1 MTHGVRSEDLVIEVT
16 ESAIMSEEF
25 KAMATLTDLRS
36 LGFRISIDDFG
47 TGYSCLNYIQKIRP
61 SEIKIDQSFVR
72 NMLVDPDSRNIVD
85 FTMGLAQSMGLE
97 VVAEGVET
105 EDQRAALQ
113 SMGKVKL
120 QGYLLARPMPLEDYV
135 ELMKQTGRGK

>member
-1 MTHGVRSEDLVIEVT
+1 
-16 ESAIMSEEF
+16 MSEEF

-61 SEIKIDQSFVR
+61 AEIKIDQSFVAR
-72 NMLVDPDSRNIVD
+72 MLDDPDSRSIID
-85 FTMGLAQSMGLE
+85 FTLGLASSMKLE

-105 EDQRAALQ
+105 EAQRAALQ
-113 SMGKVKL
+113 SMGQIKL
-120 QGYLLARPMPLEDYV
+120 QGYLLARPMPLEQFIAT
-135 ELMKQTGRGK
+135 LKA